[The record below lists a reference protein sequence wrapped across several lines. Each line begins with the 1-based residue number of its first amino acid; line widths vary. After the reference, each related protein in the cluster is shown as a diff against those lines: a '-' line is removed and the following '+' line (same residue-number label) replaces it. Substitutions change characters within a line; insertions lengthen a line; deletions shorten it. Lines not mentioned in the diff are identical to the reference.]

1 MFLQTGGQGELSIEQ
16 DFEDLFKT
24 VRDGFVTRSS
34 TILKS
39 MQDTVS
45 R

>member
-1 MFLQTGGQGELSIEQ
+1 MFLQTAGQGELSIEH
-16 DFEDLFKT
+16 DFKNLFKT
-24 VRDGFVTRSS
+24 VRDGFVTRLS